1 MKIKRSNTKKILV
14 QKALEK
20 TATKMLK
27 RMDRYDKLKK
37 LIDKRKAS

>member
-1 MKIKRSNTKKILV
+1 MAKKIDTKKILV

-27 RMDRYDKLKK
+27 KMDRYDKLKQ
-37 LIDKRKAS
+37 LIEKRKSA